1 MSPAQSLIHV
11 QDFHMHFG
19 AKKVI
24 EGLSFDVA
32 RGETFGFLGS
42 NGSGKTTTIR
52 ALLGIY
58 RPTSGTLEI
67 NGKVFSDDFG
77 ARLGYLPEE
86 RGLYKKESVLDVMS
100 YFGRL
105 KGLSKQAAQA
115 FSRDYLDKVDLADKA
130 DVRVDKLSGGEQQKV
145 QLGVTIMNDP
155 ELLILDEPTKG
166 FDPVN
171 RRLLM
176 DIIEERKE
184 AGATVMMITHQME
197 EVERLCDR
205 IILLKNGKAEAYG
218 SIDQVQNQF
227 GGRTIRLKYSGVLP
241 RSPHYDITL
250 QETNYA
256 ELSLDDAVDES
267 AVLKDLV
274 LAGVVVRGFVA
285 AKRSL
290 EDIFIQVYGEAP
302 GEAGSA
308 AVSPPGEGPGED
320 PGPGPGTGWFAA
332 RGLRRK
338 GNGTHGTP

>member
-1 MSPAQSLIHV
+1 MR
-11 QDFHMHFG
+11 FG
-19 AKKVI
+19 AKRVI

-67 NGKVFSDDFG
+67 NGKVFSDNFG

-86 RGLYKKESVLDVMS
+86 RGLYKKESVLDVMR

-105 KGLSKQAAQA
+105 KGLSKTDATA
-115 FSRDYLDKVDLADKA
+115 FSRQYLDRVDLSDKA
-130 DVRVDKLSGGEQQKV
+130 DLRVDKLSGGEQQKV

-176 DIIEERKE
+176 DIIEERKA

-205 IILLKNGKAEAYG
+205 IILLKNGRAEAYG
-218 SIDQVQNQF
+218 TIDQVQNQF
-227 GGRTIRLKYSGVLP
+227 GGRTVRLKYSGTLP
-241 RSPHYDITL
+241 ASAHYEVIL
-250 QETNYA
+250 RETNYA
-256 ELSLDDAVDES
+256 ELSLAQEVDES
-267 AVLKDLV
+267 EVLKELI
-274 LAGVVVRGFVA
+274 LAGVVVRGFTA

-302 GEAGSA
+302 GEAPGVIPASA
-308 AVSPPGEGPGED
+308 PPRSGH
-320 PGPGPGTGWFAA
+320 
-332 RGLRRK
+332 RGRVVR
-338 GNGTHGTP
+338 

>member
-1 MSPAQSLIHV
+1 
-11 QDFHMHFG
+11 MHFG

-67 NGKVFSDDFG
+67 NGRVFSDDFG
-77 ARLGYLPEE
+77 ARLGYLTEE

-105 KGLSKQAAQA
+105 KGLSKKDAQA
-115 FSRDYLDKVDLADKA
+115 FSRDYLDRVDLADKA

-205 IILLKNGKAEAYG
+205 IVLLKDGKAEAYG
-218 SIDQVQNQF
+218 TIDQVQNQF
-227 GGRTIRLKYSGVLP
+227 GGRTIRLKYSGALP
-241 RSPHYDITL
+241 PSPHYDITL

-256 ELSLDDAVDES
+256 ELSLDDSVDES

-290 EDIFIQVYGEAP
+290 EDIFIQVYGEVP
-302 GEAGSA
+302 GDDG
-308 AVSPPGEGPGED
+308 SPPGDASGLGLGTGPGAV
-320 PGPGPGTGWFAA
+320 PPRGAKRLAA
-332 RGLRRK
+332 RGLHRK
-338 GNGTHGTP
+338 GNGPDGTP

>member
-1 MSPAQSLIHV
+1 
-11 QDFHMHFG
+11 MHFG

-24 EGLSFDVA
+24 DGLSFDVA

-67 NGKVFSDDFG
+67 NGRVFSDDFG

-105 KGLSKQAAQA
+105 KGLSKKNAQA
-115 FSRDYLDKVDLADKA
+115 FSRDYLDRVDLADKA

-205 IILLKNGKAEAYG
+205 IVLLKDGKAEAYG
-218 SIDQVQNQF
+218 TIDQVQNQF
-227 GGRTIRLKYSGVLP
+227 GGRTIRLKYSGALP
-241 RSPHYDITL
+241 PSPHYDITL

-256 ELSLDDAVDES
+256 ELSLDDSVDES
-267 AVLKDLV
+267 AVLRDLV

-290 EDIFIQVYGEAP
+290 EDIFIQVYGEVP
-302 GEAGSA
+302 GDDG
-308 AVSPPGEGPGED
+308 SPPGDASGLGLGTGPGAV
-320 PGPGPGTGWFAA
+320 PPRGAKRLAA
-332 RGLRRK
+332 RGLHRK
-338 GNGTHGTP
+338 GNGPDGTP